1 MSYLANNYNALEFT
15 LKRFTMIKIDKLSHS
30 IGKQQILHDINLSL
44 PPAQVV
50 ALIGPNGAGK
60 STLFSVMAR
69 LQPLQTGEVSF
80 AVGNEARDIVK
91 TDARTLSTTVAMLSQ
106 ENHVQGRLRVHEL
119 LMFGRYPYHQG
130 RPSAN
135 DQQKVD
141 EIIKRFELE
150 DLANRF
156 LSTLSGGQRQ
166 RVLIAMIVCQD
177 TPYLLL
183 DEPLNNLDM
192 YHAGRLMRELRHL
205 SYAEQKTVVIVLH
218 DINQAAQFAD
228 TVVTMREGQVIDVGS
243 PTEVLTK
250 ETMKDLYDVDVTVL
264 THQGRPVIVDTV

>member
-1 MSYLANNYNALEFT
+1 
-15 LKRFTMIKIDKLSHS
+15 MIKLNNISYH
-30 IGKQQILHDINLSL
+30 IGKHQILHDITLSL
-44 PPAQVV
+44 PSGQVI

-69 LQPLQTGEVSF
+69 LQPLQSGQVCFGEH
-80 AVGNEARDIVK
+80 DIVSCH
-91 TDARTLSTTVAMLSQ
+91 ARTLSKTVAMLGQ

-130 RPSAN
+130 QPTAN
-135 DQQKVD
+135 DERKVQ
-141 EIIKRFELE
+141 EIIERFELE
-150 DLANRF
+150 LLADRF

-192 YHAGRLMRELRHL
+192 YHSGRLMRELREL
-205 SYAEQKTVVIVLH
+205 SHSQKKTVVIVLH

-228 TVVTMREGQVIDVGS
+228 TVVTMKEGQVMAVGQPVDVI
-243 PTEVLTK
+243 TQ
-250 ETMKDLYDVDVTVL
+250 ETMKILYNVDVTVL
-264 THQGRPVIVDTV
+264 NHQGRPVIVDTV

>member
-1 MSYLANNYNALEFT
+1 
-15 LKRFTMIKIDKLSHS
+15 MIKLNNISHY
-30 IGKQQILHDINLSL
+30 IGKQQILHDITLSL
-44 PPAQVV
+44 PTAQVI

-69 LQPLQTGEVSF
+69 LQPLQSGQVSF
-80 AVGNEARDIVK
+80 AVGNEERDIVSCQ
-91 TDARTLSTTVAMLSQ
+91 ARTLAKTVAMLGQ
-106 ENHVQGRLRVHEL
+106 DNHVQGRLRVHEL

-130 RPSAN
+130 QPTAD
-135 DQQKVD
+135 DQQKVQ
-141 EIIKRFELE
+141 EILERFELE
-150 DLANRF
+150 PLADRF

-192 YHAGRLMRELRHL
+192 YHAGRLMRELRQL
-205 SYAEQKTVVIVLH
+205 SHNQQKTVVIVLH

-228 TVVTMREGQVIDVGS
+228 TVVTMKAGEVTAVGRPADVI
-243 PTEVLTK
+243 TQ
-250 ETMKDLYDVDVTVL
+250 ETMKDLYNVDVTVL
-264 THQGRPVIVDTV
+264 SHQGRPVIVDAV

>member
-1 MSYLANNYNALEFT
+1 
-15 LKRFTMIKIDKLSHS
+15 MIKINQLSHQ
-30 IGKQQILHDINLSL
+30 IGNQQILHDITLSL
-44 PPAQVV
+44 PTSQII

-69 LQPLQTGEVSF
+69 LQPSQTGSVSF
-80 AVGNEARDIVK
+80 EVNNEARDIVDC
-91 TDARTLSTTVAMLSQ
+91 DARTLSTTVAMLSQ
-106 ENHVQGRLRVHEL
+106 DNHVQGRLRVHEL

-130 RPSAN
+130 RPTLD

-141 EIIKRFELE
+141 EIIERFELQE
-150 DLANRF
+150 LANRF

-192 YHAGRLMRELRHL
+192 YHAGRLMRELRSL
-205 SYAEQKTVVIVLH
+205 SHVEQKTVVIVLH

-228 TVVTMREGQVIDVGS
+228 TVVTMKDGQVRAVGAPS
-243 PTEVLTK
+243 EVLTR
-250 ETMKDLYDVDVTVL
+250 ETMKDLYNVEVTVL
-264 THQGRPVIVDTV
+264 THEGRPVIVDTV

>member
-1 MSYLANNYNALEFT
+1 
-15 LKRFTMIKIDKLSHS
+15 MIKLNNISHH
-30 IGKQQILHDINLSL
+30 IGKQKILHDITLSL
-44 PPAQVV
+44 PTAQVI

-69 LQPLQTGEVSF
+69 LQPLQAGQVSF
-80 AVGNEARDIVK
+80 AVDNEERDIVSCQ
-91 TDARTLSTTVAMLSQ
+91 ARTLAKTVAMLGQ
-106 ENHVQGRLRVHEL
+106 DNHVQGRLRVHEL

-130 RPSAN
+130 QPTVG
-135 DQQKVD
+135 DQQKVQ
-141 EIIKRFELE
+141 EILERFELE
-150 DLANRF
+150 PLAERF

-192 YHAGRLMRELRHL
+192 YHAGRLMRELRTL
-205 SYAEQKTVVIVLH
+205 SHSQQKTVVIVLH

-228 TVVTMREGQVIDVGS
+228 TVVTMKAGEVTAVGRPADVI
-243 PTEVLTK
+243 TQ
-250 ETMKDLYDVDVTVL
+250 ETMKDLYNVDVTVL
-264 THQGRPVIVDTV
+264 NHQGRPVIVDTV

>member
-1 MSYLANNYNALEFT
+1 
-15 LKRFTMIKIDKLSHS
+15 MIKLNNISHH
-30 IGKQQILHDINLSL
+30 IGKQQILHDITLSL
-44 PPAQVV
+44 PTAQVI

-69 LQPLQTGEVSF
+69 LQPLQSGQVSF
-80 AVGNEARDIVK
+80 AVDNEERDIVSCQ
-91 TDARTLSTTVAMLSQ
+91 ARTLAKTVAMLGQ
-106 ENHVQGRLRVHEL
+106 DNHVQGRLRVHEL

-130 RPSAN
+130 QPTAD
-135 DQQKVD
+135 DQQKVQ
-141 EIIKRFELE
+141 EILERFELE
-150 DLANRF
+150 PLAERF

-192 YHAGRLMRELRHL
+192 YHAGRLMRELREL
-205 SYAEQKTVVIVLH
+205 SHSQQKTVVIVLH

-228 TVVTMREGQVIDVGS
+228 TVVTMKAGEVTAVGRPADVI
-243 PTEVLTK
+243 TK
-250 ETMKDLYDVDVTVL
+250 ETMKDLYNVDVTVL
-264 THQGRPVIVDTV
+264 NHQGRPVIVDIVNPE

>member
-1 MSYLANNYNALEFT
+1 
-15 LKRFTMIKIDKLSHS
+15 MIELDNISHH
-30 IGKQQILHDINLSL
+30 IGKQQILHDISLSL
-44 PPAQVV
+44 PSAQVI

-69 LQPLQTGEVSF
+69 LQPLQSGKVMFGEH
-80 AVGNEARDIVK
+80 DIVSCP
-91 TDARTLSTTVAMLSQ
+91 ARTLAKTVAMLGQ
-106 ENHVQGRLRVHEL
+106 DNQVQGRLRVHEL

-130 RPSAN
+130 QPSAQ
-135 DQQKVD
+135 DEQKVQ
-141 EIIKRFELE
+141 EVIARFELE
-150 DLANRF
+150 PLAERF

-192 YHAGRLMRELRHL
+192 YHAGRLMRELREL
-205 SYAEQKTVVIVLH
+205 SCSQQKTVVIVLH

-228 TVVTMREGQVIDVGS
+228 TVVMMKTGQVMAVGQPVDVI
-243 PTEVLTK
+243 TK
-250 ETMKDLYDVDVTVL
+250 DTMKDLYNVDVTVL
-264 THQGRPVIVDTV
+264 NHQGRPVIVDTLL

>member
-1 MSYLANNYNALEFT
+1 
-15 LKRFTMIKIDKLSHS
+15 MIKLNNISHH
-30 IGKQQILHDINLSL
+30 IGKQQILHDITLSL
-44 PPAQVV
+44 PTAQVI

-69 LQPLQTGEVSF
+69 LQPLQSGQVSF
-80 AVGNEARDIVK
+80 AVNNEERDIVSCQ
-91 TDARTLSTTVAMLSQ
+91 ARTLAKTVAMLGQ
-106 ENHVQGRLRVHEL
+106 DNHVQGRLRVHEL

-130 RPSAN
+130 QPTAD
-135 DQQKVD
+135 DQQKVQ
-141 EIIKRFELE
+141 EILERFELE
-150 DLANRF
+150 PLAERF

-192 YHAGRLMRELRHL
+192 YHAGRLMRELRQL
-205 SYAEQKTVVIVLH
+205 SHNQQKTVVIVLH

-228 TVVTMREGQVIDVGS
+228 TVVTMKAGEVTAVGRPADVI
-243 PTEVLTK
+243 TK
-250 ETMKDLYDVDVTVL
+250 ETMKDLYNVDVTVL
-264 THQGRPVIVDTV
+264 SHQGRPVIVDTV

>member
-1 MSYLANNYNALEFT
+1 MININNV
-15 LKRFTMIKIDKLSHS
+15 SHH
-30 IGKQQILHDINLSL
+30 IGKQQILHDISLSL
-44 PPAQVV
+44 PSAQVI

-69 LQPLQTGEVSF
+69 LQPLQSGKVMFGEH
-80 AVGNEARDIVK
+80 DIVSCP
-91 TDARTLSTTVAMLSQ
+91 ARTLAKTVAMLGQ
-106 ENHVQGRLRVHEL
+106 DNQVQGRLRVHEL

-130 RPSAN
+130 QPSAQ
-135 DQQKVD
+135 DEQKVQ
-141 EIIKRFELE
+141 EVIARFELE
-150 DLANRF
+150 PLAERF

-192 YHAGRLMRELRHL
+192 YHAGRLMRELREL
-205 SYAEQKTVVIVLH
+205 SCSQQKTVVIVLH

-228 TVVTMREGQVIDVGS
+228 TVVMMKTGQVMAVGQPVDVI
-243 PTEVLTK
+243 TK
-250 ETMKDLYDVDVTVL
+250 DTMKDLYNVDVTVL
-264 THQGRPVIVDTV
+264 NHQGRPVIVDTLL

>member
-1 MSYLANNYNALEFT
+1 
-15 LKRFTMIKIDKLSHS
+15 MIKLNNISHH
-30 IGKQQILHDINLSL
+30 IGKQKILHDITLSL
-44 PPAQVV
+44 PTAQVI

-69 LQPLQTGEVSF
+69 LQPLQSGQVSF
-80 AVGNEARDIVK
+80 AVDNEERDIVSCQ
-91 TDARTLSTTVAMLSQ
+91 ARTLAKTVAMLGQ
-106 ENHVQGRLRVHEL
+106 DNHVQGRLRVHEL

-130 RPSAN
+130 QPTVG
-135 DQQKVD
+135 DQQKVQ
-141 EIIKRFELE
+141 EILERFELE
-150 DLANRF
+150 PLAERF

-192 YHAGRLMRELRHL
+192 YHAGRLMRELRTL
-205 SYAEQKTVVIVLH
+205 SHSQQKTVVIVLH

-228 TVVTMREGQVIDVGS
+228 TVVTMKAGEVMAVGRPADVI
-243 PTEVLTK
+243 TQ
-250 ETMKDLYDVDVTVL
+250 ETMKDLYNVDVTVL
-264 THQGRPVIVDTV
+264 NHQGRPVIVDTV

>member
-1 MSYLANNYNALEFT
+1 
-15 LKRFTMIKIDKLSHS
+15 MIKINNISHH
-30 IGKQQILHDINLSL
+30 IGKQQILHDITLSL
-44 PPAQVV
+44 PPSQVI

-69 LQPLQTGEVSF
+69 LQPLQSGQVSF
-80 AVGNEARDIVK
+80 VVGNEEHDITNCPV
-91 TDARTLSTTVAMLSQ
+91 RMLSKTVAMLGQ
-106 ENHVQGRLRVHEL
+106 DNQVQGRLRVHEL

-130 RPSAN
+130 QPTAD
-135 DQQKVD
+135 DQQKVQ
-141 EIIKRFELE
+141 EIIERFELE
-150 DLANRF
+150 PLAERF

-192 YHAGRLMRELRHL
+192 YHAGRLMRELREL
-205 SYAEQKTVVIVLH
+205 SHTEQKTVVIVLH

-228 TVVTMREGQVIDVGS
+228 TVVTMKEGRVLATGAPVD
-243 PTEVLTK
+243 VLTH
-250 ETMKDLYDVDVTVL
+250 ETMRELYNVDVTVL
-264 THQGRPVIVDTV
+264 NHQGRPVIVDTV

>member
-1 MSYLANNYNALEFT
+1 
-15 LKRFTMIKIDKLSHS
+15 MIKLNNISHH
-30 IGKQQILHDINLSL
+30 IGKQQILHDITLSL
-44 PPAQVV
+44 PTAQVI

-69 LQPLQTGEVSF
+69 LQPLQSGTVSF
-80 AVGNEARDIVK
+80 AVNNEERDIVSCQ
-91 TDARTLSTTVAMLSQ
+91 ARTLAKTVAMLGQ
-106 ENHVQGRLRVHEL
+106 DNHVQGRLRVHEL

-130 RPSAN
+130 QPTVD
-135 DQQKVD
+135 DQQKVQ
-141 EIIKRFELE
+141 EILERFELE
-150 DLANRF
+150 PLAERF

-192 YHAGRLMRELRHL
+192 YHAGRLMRELRQL
-205 SYAEQKTVVIVLH
+205 SHNQQKTVVIVLH

-228 TVVTMREGQVIDVGS
+228 TVVTMKAGQVTAVGRPADVI
-243 PTEVLTK
+243 TK
-250 ETMKDLYDVDVTVL
+250 ETMKDLYNVDVTVL
-264 THQGRPVIVDTV
+264 SHQGRPVIVDTV

>member
-1 MSYLANNYNALEFT
+1 
-15 LKRFTMIKIDKLSHS
+15 MIKINNVSHH
-30 IGKQQILHDINLSL
+30 IGKQQILHDITLSL
-44 PPAQVV
+44 PPSQII

-69 LQPLQTGEVSF
+69 LQPLQSGQVSF
-80 AVGNEARDIVK
+80 VVGNEEHDIANCP
-91 TDARTLSTTVAMLSQ
+91 ARTLSKTVAMLGQ
-106 ENHVQGRLRVHEL
+106 DNQVQGRLRVHDL

-130 RPSAN
+130 QPTAD
-135 DQQKVD
+135 DQQKVQ
-141 EIIKRFELE
+141 EIIERFELE
-150 DLANRF
+150 PLAERF

-192 YHAGRLMRELRHL
+192 YHAGRLMRELRDL
-205 SYAEQKTVVIVLH
+205 SHTEQKTVVIVLH

-228 TVVTMREGQVIDVGS
+228 TVVTMKEGRVLATGAPVN
-243 PTEVLTK
+243 VLTH
-250 ETMKDLYDVDVTVL
+250 ETMKELYKVDVTVL
-264 THQGRPVIVDTV
+264 NHQGRPVIVDTV

>member
-1 MSYLANNYNALEFT
+1 
-15 LKRFTMIKIDKLSHS
+15 MIKITGISHH

-44 PPAQVV
+44 PPSQVI

-69 LQPLQTGEVSF
+69 LQPLQTGQVSF
-80 AVGNEARDIVK
+80 AVNNEERDIVRC
-91 TDARTLSTTVAMLSQ
+91 DARTLSKTVAMLGQ
-106 ENHVQGRLRVHEL
+106 DNHVQGRLRVHEL

-130 RPSAN
+130 QPTAN

-141 EIIKRFELE
+141 EIIELFELQP
-150 DLANRF
+150 LADRF

-192 YHAGRLMRELRHL
+192 YHAGRLMRELREL
-205 SYAEQKTVVIVLH
+205 SHSQQKTVVIVLH

-228 TVVTMREGQVIDVGS
+228 TVVTMKDGQVQAIGRPVDVI
-243 PTEVLTK
+243 TQQ
-250 ETMKDLYDVDVTVL
+250 TMKDLYNVDVTVL
-264 THQGRPVIVDTV
+264 NHQGRPVIVDTV

>member
-1 MSYLANNYNALEFT
+1 
-15 LKRFTMIKIDKLSHS
+15 MIKLNNISHH
-30 IGKQQILHDINLSL
+30 IGKQKILHDITLSL
-44 PPAQVV
+44 PTAQVI

-69 LQPLQTGEVSF
+69 LQPLQSGQVSF
-80 AVGNEARDIVK
+80 AVDNEERDIVSCQ
-91 TDARTLSTTVAMLSQ
+91 ARTLAKTVAMLGQ
-106 ENHVQGRLRVHEL
+106 DNHVQGRLRVHEL

-130 RPSAN
+130 QPTAD
-135 DQQKVD
+135 DQQKVQ
-141 EIIKRFELE
+141 EILERFELE
-150 DLANRF
+150 PLAERF

-192 YHAGRLMRELRHL
+192 YHAGRLMRELRQL
-205 SYAEQKTVVIVLH
+205 SHNQQKTVVIVLH

-228 TVVTMREGQVIDVGS
+228 TVVTMKAGEVTAVGRPADVI
-243 PTEVLTK
+243 TK
-250 ETMKDLYDVDVTVL
+250 ETMKDLYNVDVTVL
-264 THQGRPVIVDTV
+264 SHQGRPVIVDTV

>member
-1 MSYLANNYNALEFT
+1 
-15 LKRFTMIKIDKLSHS
+15 MIKINNVSHH
-30 IGKQQILHDINLSL
+30 IGKQQILHDITLSL
-44 PPAQVV
+44 PPSQII

-69 LQPLQTGEVSF
+69 LQPLQSGQVSF
-80 AVGNEARDIVK
+80 VVGNEEHDIANCP
-91 TDARTLSTTVAMLSQ
+91 ARTLSKTLAMLGQ
-106 ENHVQGRLRVHEL
+106 DNQVQGRLRVHEL

-130 RPSAN
+130 QPTAD
-135 DQQKVD
+135 DQQKVQ
-141 EIIKRFELE
+141 EIIERFELE
-150 DLANRF
+150 PLAERF

-192 YHAGRLMRELRHL
+192 YHAGRLMRELREL
-205 SYAEQKTVVIVLH
+205 SHTEQKTVVIVLH

-228 TVVTMREGQVIDVGS
+228 TVVTMKEGHVLATGAPVD
-243 PTEVLTK
+243 VLTH
-250 ETMKDLYDVDVTVL
+250 ETMKELYKVDVTVL
-264 THQGRPVIVDTV
+264 NHHGRPVIVDTV

>member
-1 MSYLANNYNALEFT
+1 
-15 LKRFTMIKIDKLSHS
+15 MIKLNNISHH
-30 IGKQQILHDINLSL
+30 IGKQQILHDITLSL
-44 PPAQVV
+44 PTAQVI

-69 LQPLQTGEVSF
+69 LQPLQYGQVSF
-80 AVGNEARDIVK
+80 AVDNEERDIVSCQ
-91 TDARTLSTTVAMLSQ
+91 ARTLAKTVAMLGQ
-106 ENHVQGRLRVHEL
+106 DNHVQGRLRVHEL

-130 RPSAN
+130 QPTAD
-135 DQQKVD
+135 DQQKVQ
-141 EIIKRFELE
+141 EILERFELE
-150 DLANRF
+150 PLAERF

-192 YHAGRLMRELRHL
+192 YHAGRLMRELRQL
-205 SYAEQKTVVIVLH
+205 SHNQQKTVVIVLH

-228 TVVTMREGQVIDVGS
+228 TVVTMKAGEVTAVGCPADVI
-243 PTEVLTK
+243 TK
-250 ETMKDLYDVDVTVL
+250 ETMKDLYNVDVTVL
-264 THQGRPVIVDTV
+264 SHQGRPVIVDTV

>member
-1 MSYLANNYNALEFT
+1 
-15 LKRFTMIKIDKLSHS
+15 MIKLNNISHH
-30 IGKQQILHDINLSL
+30 IGKQQILHDITLSL
-44 PPAQVV
+44 PTAQVI

-69 LQPLQTGEVSF
+69 LQPLQSGQVSF
-80 AVGNEARDIVK
+80 AVNNEERDIVSCQ
-91 TDARTLSTTVAMLSQ
+91 ARTLAKTVAMLGQ
-106 ENHVQGRLRVHEL
+106 DNHVQGRLRVHEL

-130 RPSAN
+130 QPTAD
-135 DQQKVD
+135 DQQKVQ
-141 EIIKRFELE
+141 EILERFELE
-150 DLANRF
+150 PLAERF

-192 YHAGRLMRELRHL
+192 YHAGRLMRELRQL
-205 SYAEQKTVVIVLH
+205 SHNQQKTVVIVLH

-228 TVVTMREGQVIDVGS
+228 TVVTMKAGEVTAVGRPADVI
-243 PTEVLTK
+243 TK
-250 ETMKDLYDVDVTVL
+250 ETMKDLYNVDVTVL
-264 THQGRPVIVDTV
+264 NHQGRPVIVDTV

>member
-1 MSYLANNYNALEFT
+1 
-15 LKRFTMIKIDKLSHS
+15 MIKLDNISHH
-30 IGKQQILHDINLSL
+30 IGKQQILHDISLSL
-44 PPAQVV
+44 PSAQVI

-69 LQPLQTGEVSF
+69 LQPLQSGKVMFGEH
-80 AVGNEARDIVK
+80 DIVSCP
-91 TDARTLSTTVAMLSQ
+91 ARTLAKTVAMLGQ
-106 ENHVQGRLRVHEL
+106 DNQVQGRLRVHEL

-130 RPSAN
+130 QPSAE
-135 DQQKVD
+135 DEQKVQ
-141 EIIKRFELE
+141 EMIERFELE
-150 DLANRF
+150 PLAERF

-192 YHAGRLMRELRHL
+192 YHAGRLMRELREL
-205 SYAEQKTVVIVLH
+205 SCSQQKTVVIVLH

-228 TVVTMREGQVIDVGS
+228 TVVMMKTGQVMAVGQPVDVI
-243 PTEVLTK
+243 TK
-250 ETMKDLYDVDVTVL
+250 DTIKDLYNVDVTVL
-264 THQGRPVIVDTV
+264 NHQGRPVIVDTLL

>member
-1 MSYLANNYNALEFT
+1 
-15 LKRFTMIKIDKLSHS
+15 MIKLDNISHH
-30 IGKQQILHDINLSL
+30 IGKQQILHDITLSL
-44 PPAQVV
+44 PPSQVI

-69 LQPLQTGEVSF
+69 LQPLQSGQVSF
-80 AVGNEARDIVK
+80 VVDNEERDIFSCH
-91 TDARTLSTTVAMLSQ
+91 ARTLSKTVAMLGQ
-106 ENHVQGRLRVHEL
+106 DNQVQGRLRVHEL

-130 RPSAN
+130 QPTAN
-135 DQQKVD
+135 DEQKVQD
-141 EIIKRFELE
+141 IIERFELE
-150 DLANRF
+150 PLAERF

-192 YHAGRLMRELRHL
+192 YHAGRLMRELCEL
-205 SYAEQKTVVIVLH
+205 SHSQKKTVVIVLH

-228 TVVTMREGQVIDVGS
+228 TVVTMKAGQVMAVGKPADVI
-243 PTEVLTK
+243 TQ
-250 ETMKDLYDVDVTVL
+250 ETMKDLYNVDVTVL
-264 THQGRPVIVDTV
+264 NHQGRPVIIDTV

>member
-1 MSYLANNYNALEFT
+1 
-15 LKRFTMIKIDKLSHS
+15 
-30 IGKQQILHDINLSL
+30 HDISLSL
-44 PPAQVV
+44 PSAQVI

-69 LQPLQTGEVSF
+69 LQPLQSGKVMFGEH
-80 AVGNEARDIVK
+80 DIVSCP
-91 TDARTLSTTVAMLSQ
+91 ARTLAKTVAMLGQ
-106 ENHVQGRLRVHEL
+106 DNQVQGRLRVHEL

-130 RPSAN
+130 QPSAQ
-135 DQQKVD
+135 DQQKVQ
-141 EIIKRFELE
+141 EVIARFELE
-150 DLANRF
+150 PLAERF

-192 YHAGRLMRELRHL
+192 YHAGRLMRELREL
-205 SYAEQKTVVIVLH
+205 SCSQQKTVVIVLH

-228 TVVTMREGQVIDVGS
+228 TVVMMKTGQVMAVGQPVDVI
-243 PTEVLTK
+243 TK
-250 ETMKDLYDVDVTVL
+250 DTMKDLYNVDVTVL
-264 THQGRPVIVDTV
+264 NHQGRPVIVDTLL

>member
-1 MSYLANNYNALEFT
+1 
-15 LKRFTMIKIDKLSHS
+15 MIKITGISHH

-44 PPAQVV
+44 PPSQVI

-69 LQPLQTGEVSF
+69 LQPLQTGQVSF
-80 AVGNEARDIVK
+80 VADNEERDIVRC
-91 TDARTLSTTVAMLSQ
+91 DARTLSKTVAMLGQ
-106 ENHVQGRLRVHEL
+106 DNHVQGRLRVHEL

-130 RPSAN
+130 QPTAN

-141 EIIKRFELE
+141 EIIERFELQP
-150 DLANRF
+150 LAERF

-192 YHAGRLMRELRHL
+192 YHSGRLMRELREL
-205 SYAEQKTVVIVLH
+205 SHSQQKTVVIVLH
-218 DINQAAQFAD
+218 GINQAAQFAD
-228 TVVTMREGQVIDVGS
+228 TVVTMKDGRVLAIGAPV
-243 PTEVLTK
+243 EVLTQ
-250 ETMKDLYDVDVTVL
+250 ETMKELYNVDVTVL
-264 THQGRPVIVDTV
+264 NHQGRPVIVDTV

>member
-1 MSYLANNYNALEFT
+1 
-15 LKRFTMIKIDKLSHS
+15 MIKITGVSHH
-30 IGKQQILHDINLSL
+30 IGKQKILHDISLSL
-44 PPAQVV
+44 PSSQVI

-69 LQPLQTGEVSF
+69 LQPLQSGQVSF
-80 AVGNEARDIVK
+80 AVNNEERDIVSC
-91 TDARTLSTTVAMLSQ
+91 DARTLSKTVAMLGQ
-106 ENHVQGRLRVHEL
+106 DNHVQGRLRVHEL

-130 RPSAN
+130 QPTAN

-141 EIIKRFELE
+141 EIIERFELE
-150 DLANRF
+150 SLADRF
-156 LSTLSGGQRQ
+156 LSALSGGQRQ

-192 YHAGRLMRELRHL
+192 YHSGRLMRELREL
-205 SYAEQKTVVIVLH
+205 SHSQQKTVVIVLH

-228 TVVTMREGQVIDVGS
+228 TVVTMKDGQVQTIGRPVDVI
-243 PTEVLTK
+243 TK
-250 ETMKDLYDVDVTVL
+250 KTMKDLYNVDVTVL
-264 THQGRPVIVDTV
+264 NHQGRPVIVDTVYA

>member
-1 MSYLANNYNALEFT
+1 
-15 LKRFTMIKIDKLSHS
+15 MIKINNLSHH
-30 IGKQQILHDINLSL
+30 IGKQQILHDIDLSL
-44 PPAQVV
+44 PPAQVI

-69 LQPLQTGEVSF
+69 LQPLQNGQVSF
-80 AVGNEARDIVK
+80 LVDNKEHDIVNS
-91 TDARTLSTTVAMLSQ
+91 DARSLAKTVAMLSQ
-106 ENHVQGRLRVHEL
+106 DNNVQGRLRVHEL

-130 RPSAN
+130 RPTVS

-141 EIIKRFELE
+141 EIIERFELQE
-150 DLANRF
+150 LANRF

-192 YHAGRLMRELRHL
+192 YHAGRLMRELRSL
-205 SYAEQKTVVIVLH
+205 SHNQQKTVVIVLH

-228 TVVTMREGQVIDVGS
+228 TVVTMKDGQVLAVGS
-243 PTEVLTK
+243 PNEVLTQQ
-250 ETMKDLYDVDVTVL
+250 TMKQLYEVEVTVL
-264 THQGRPVIVDTV
+264 SHAGRPVIVDTV